1 MSRQARLLG
10 SKVPSRLPLAAPIGL
25 ALALAASCAGDPP
38 EADPS
43 ETTEVGT
50 FSGLFDDVVTGFNYP
65 FDIAIAPGKP
75 HPDDDAEPDEE
86 AIDDV
91 IAPGVIVVAS
101 YGTSE
106 LMLAGDPTDG
116 GGQAQSLLD
125 GTSVGLRGATA
136 ISITPDRFVWGTFE
150 QGGEGDGGGI
160 VVIEPVD
167 GERVTVL
174 DGALDGEAFRNPG
187 GVCYG
192 GAIDDD
198 EGHPVEHFW
207 FFVNLGDG
215 TAWRVNAI
223 DTAGAD
229 PVLTRVGAG
238 LATGRPGN
246 PGSPGNEITSSS
258 DLPEGGARGCVFHD
272 GNLYVADAQNARVV
286 RFDGAHDGRDLE
298 AIALEDTPAELVT
311 YPTDVTV
318 NSEGVLIVI
327 SYDNA
332 HAFVT
337 LELPHGG
344 FLDNGLHDLNV
355 NSGNYG
361 TAVASETIWFTRANN
376 KNGALRAVTP
386 DTDHRPET
394 FEPFPAQ

>member
-1 MSRQARLLG
+1 MI
-10 SKVPSRLPLAAPIGL
+10 VL
-25 ALALAASCAGDPP
+25 ALALSCQGD
-38 EADPS
+38 EDGDDSS

-50 FSGLFDDVVTGFNYP
+50 FSGLFDDVVTGFNFP

-75 HPDDDAEPDEE
+75 NPDDEDAEEDPE
-86 AIDDV
+86 AADDV

-106 LMLAGDPTDG
+106 VMLAGDPTDER
-116 GGQAQSLLD
+116 GQARSLLD
-125 GTSVGLRGATA
+125 GTSVGLQGATA
-136 ISITPDRFVWGTFE
+136 VAITPDRFVWAAFE
-150 QGGEGDGGGI
+150 QGGEGGGGGI
-160 VVIEPVD
+160 VVLEPVE
-167 GERVTVL
+167 GRQVQLL
-174 DGALDGEAFRNPG
+174 DGGLAREAFANPG
-187 GVCYG
+187 GICFG
-192 GAIDDD
+192 GAVEDDD
-198 EGHPVEHFW
+198 GNAVAWFW

-215 TAWRVNAI
+215 TAWRVDAA
-223 DTAGAD
+223 DTAGTDAR
-229 PVLTRVGAG
+229 LTRVGGG
-238 LATGRPGN
+238 LATGTPGR

-258 DLPEGGARGCVFHD
+258 DLPQGGARGCAFHE
-272 GNLYVADAQNARVV
+272 GSLYVADAQNARVV
-286 RFDGAHDGRDLE
+286 RFDGAHDGSDLD

-376 KNGALRAVTP
+376 KNGSLRAVTP
-386 DTDHRPET
+386 DLDHAPET
-394 FEPFPAQ
+394 YEPFPSQ